1 MNALFLLLSLLPYH
15 QLSWSDFHGRP
26 KGPHAAMTHCG
37 IVVHTVEVGD
47 RVTAQWGVAY
57 FDGEKSWTRTASPQA
72 LAHEQG
78 HLDIARVYAGWLR
91 LGMNSDSLIAV
102 YQSQQVRYDVETRH
116 GVDSVAQER
125 WQQWLRSAVSAGEK
139 P

>member
-1 MNALFLLLSLLPYH
+1 MNTLLLILSLLPYH

-37 IVVHTVEVGD
+37 IIVHTVEVGD
-47 RVTAQWGVAY
+47 HVTAQWGVAY

-78 HLDIARVYAGWLR
+78 HLDIARMYAAQLR
-91 LGMNSDSLIAV
+91 LGVNSDSLIAV
-102 YQSQQVRYDVETRH
+102 YQAAQVRYDAETSH
-116 GVDSVAQER
+116 GVDGAGQSR
-125 WQQWLRSAVSAGEK
+125 WQRQLKET

>member
-1 MNALFLLLSLLPYH
+1 MNPLLSITAALLSLLPYH

-47 RVTAQWGVAY
+47 RITAQWGVAY
-57 FDGEKSWTRTASPQA
+57 FDGEKSWTRTSSPAA
-72 LAHEQG
+72 LLHEQG
-78 HLDIARVYAGWLR
+78 HLDIARVYAAQLR
-91 LGMNSDSLIAV
+91 LGISADSLIAV
-102 YQSQQVRYDVETRH
+102 YQAAQLRYDAETAH
-116 GVDSVAQER
+116 GTNASEQER
-125 WQQWLRSAVSAGEK
+125 WQQWLAEN